1 MTLRANM
8 EIIAFLSGE
17 GPGSRRNFLAS
28 VGAGWGFG
36 LANPP
41 CAWGNGLSR
50 AAGLPQSG
58 AGVVVTGSRG
68 TLPEI
73 HRQYRRVELRRRPRY
88 IVPRRRRL
96 QQAQVHLEYQSGFGS
111 HMDS

>member
-58 AGVVVTGSRG
+58 AGVVATGSRG
-68 TLPEI
+68 T
-73 HRQYRRVELRRRPRY
+73 RVSWTSAAVAGGGVRGHGR
-88 IVPRRRRL
+88 
-96 QQAQVHLEYQSGFGS
+96 
-111 HMDS
+111 